1 MAGLD
6 LRLFHEALKVR
17 CSSLA
22 SILHSEGLV
31 HNVRHGLLSNPRFA
45 ASVCK
50 TLMILWAP

>member
-22 SILHSEGLV
+22 SILHSEDLV